1 MNVAI
6 PARSLF
12 GHVWPSVVLFNGK
25 QHWQAPSSFIHI
37 GEKFLQMASTN
48 CTDAGHLN
56 THPVD

>member
-1 MNVAI
+1 MLQFLHDHCLDMFGPVLS
-6 PARSLF
+6 SL
-12 GHVWPSVVLFNGK
+12 LNGN